1 VFQWKPAIRQFL
13 TGGLAPSAWVTA
25 KYADYPAMGRFEAEK
40 FEPERWLPEYPNP
53 AFSNMLPD
61 DAFWAAKQV
70 MAFTDEQ
77 IRAIVKT
84 GEYSDPRVEETI
96 VSTLIKRRDKIGRTF
111 FAAVLPL
118 DRFAVDEGRLTF
130 NDLEIQHGFRKS
142 RSYTFRWFNFDN
154 QSGAL
159 SVIEGATSAIVPRTP
174 AAFLACEITG
184 DRPGRA
190 VRIYLRAN
198 TTEIVGV
205 THDTELESA
214 VRI

>member
-1 VFQWKPAIRQFL
+1 
-13 TGGLAPSAWVTA
+13 
-25 KYADYPAMGRFEAEK
+25 MGRFEAEK